1 MSKRSAKL
9 PRSSSFGHRL
19 SDEAGSAVVEFA
31 LIAVP
36 LCLVFAAAMTYCLN
50 VYVDSTM
57 RFEAIAAARFAALA
71 DVTASEANVGAFDK
85 CSGVPAPFAARCTTT
100 WQTGG
105 SVAVSEFS
113 YQPLGLLT
121 LQPKRVVIHASAPL
135 EISK

>member
-1 MSKRSAKL
+1 M
-9 PRSSSFGHRL
+9 PRSNSFSRKFG
-19 SDEAGSAVVEFA
+19 DEAGSAVAEFA

-36 LCLVFAAAMTYCLN
+36 LCLVFAAAMAYCLN
-50 VYVDSTM
+50 VYVDSIM

-71 DVTASEANVGAFDK
+71 DVSHSEASARAAGK
-85 CSGVPAPFAARCTTT
+85 CSALPHVFSPRCNAT

-113 YQPLGLLT
+113 YQPLGLLF
-121 LQPKRVVIHASAPL
+121 LPSKRVIINASAPL